1 MSSGNST
8 GLVTALTTTAGLLA
22 AVLGI
27 IKYFSY
33 RTKRDRIAAVGT
45 AFEAVV
51 EALASADDVK
61 RMAAAIRLRRFF
73 DPRGELATGGL
84 WPRLRQLRAG
94 EGHRAGQATN
104 QDATAGTTEDMPRH
118 RDRLWKLTRDELP
131 YAADALNVIV
141 AILREQPPGNFQK
154 LLADAL
160 TKAPKELLA
169 GADIQK
175 ANLQNA
181 WLGQIDLPEADFYRA
196 DLSDA
201 SFKEAT
207 AQGVKFYEARLA
219 RTRFVGAKLQKGNF
233 FGADLPR
240 AEFTDAELT
249 GAKFEQARAT
259 RALFRGAQLKGAIFT
274 DADVREADFSGADLA
289 GATFTGA
296 RLAKARF
303 GNAQHV
309 PDPILRKLGDD
320 GVYPDDASGARKPRQ
335 VFLSQPAVLTVEQQ
349 ILVDRIAHLVEQ
361 GEVDVVRL
369 RRQEYPASGSLGE
382 LRRLMSGCSGLVI
395 VGVRQLTVADGT
407 LRPGTPEEAQVRNV
421 TLPTPWSQIEAGMA
435 FALEL
440 PVLVVDDH
448 LWNAGVFGVRDESSG
463 FALVDLAESSM
474 EELDNRVREWL
485 RALSS
490 F

>member
-8 GLVTALTTTAGLLA
+8 GLVTALTATAGLVA

-27 IKYFSY
+27 VKYFNY

-51 EALASADDVK
+51 EALASDDDVK

-84 WPRLRQLRAG
+84 WPRLPQLRAR
-94 EGHRAGQATN
+94 EGHQAEQATN
-104 QDATAGTTEDMPRH
+104 QDATAGTTEGTPRH
-118 RDRLWKLTRDELP
+118 RGRFWKLTRDELP

-219 RTRFVGAKLQKGNF
+219 RTRFVRAKLQEGNF

-240 AEFTDAELT
+240 AEFTDAVLT
-249 GAKFEQARAT
+249 RAKFDQARAT
-259 RALFRGAQLKGAIFT
+259 RALFRGAQLQGATFT

-303 GNAQHV
+303 GGAQHV
-309 PDPILRKLGDD
+309 PDPIRRKLGDN
-320 GVYPDDASGARKPRQ
+320 GVYPDDANGVRKPRQ

-349 ILVDRIAHLVEQ
+349 VLVDRIAYLVEQ

-382 LRRLMSGCSGLVI
+382 LRRLMGGCSGLVI

-407 LRPGTPEEAQVRNV
+407 FRPGTPEEAQVRNV

-440 PVLVVDDH
+440 PVLVVSDH
-448 LWNAGVFGVRDESSG
+448 LWNAGVFGIRDESSG
-463 FALVDLAESSM
+463 LALVDLAASSM
-474 EELDNRVREWL
+474 EEVDSRVREWL
-485 RALSS
+485 RTLSS

>member
-1 MSSGNST
+1 MSSGNAG
-8 GLVTALTTTAGLLA
+8 GLVAALTTIAGLVA

-27 IKYFSY
+27 VKYFNY

-51 EALASADDVK
+51 EALASDDDVK

-84 WPRLRQLRAG
+84 WPRLRQLRG
-94 EGHRAGQATN
+94 REGHQDEQVTN
-104 QDATAGTTEDMPRH
+104 QDATAKTAEGKPL
-118 RDRLWKLTRDELP
+118 RDRHWKLTSDELP

-201 SFKEAT
+201 SFKEAK

-219 RTRFVGAKLQKGNF
+219 RTRFVRAKLEKANF

-240 AEFTDAELT
+240 ADLTKAELN
-249 GAKFEQARAT
+249 GAKFDQARAT
-259 RALFRGAQLKGAIFT
+259 KAIFRSAQLKGATFS
-274 DADVREADFSGADLA
+274 DADVREADFSSADLA

-303 GNAQHV
+303 GGAQHV
-309 PDPILRKLGDD
+309 PDPILGKLDDD
-320 GVYPDDASGARKPRQ
+320 GVYPDDANEARRRRQ
-335 VFLSQPAVLTVEQQ
+335 VFLSQPSVLTVEQQ
-349 ILVDRIAHLVEQ
+349 ILVDRVAHLVEQ
-361 GEVDVVRL
+361 REVDVVRL
-369 RRQEYPASGSLGE
+369 RREGYPASGSLGE

-407 LRPGTPEEAQVRNV
+407 LRAGTPEEAQVRNI

-440 PVLVVDDH
+440 PVLVVSDH
-448 LWNAGVFGVRDESSG
+448 LWDAGVFGIRDESSG
-463 FALVDLAESSM
+463 LAVVDLAANSM
-474 EELDNRVREWL
+474 EEVDNRVRDWL
-485 RALSS
+485 RTLSS

>member
-1 MSSGNST
+1 MSSGNAT
-8 GLVTALTTTAGLLA
+8 GLVTALTTIAGLVA

-27 IKYFSY
+27 VKYFNY
-33 RTKRDRIAAVGT
+33 RTKRDRIAAIGT

-51 EALASADDVK
+51 EALASDDEVK

-84 WPRLRQLRAG
+84 WPRLRQLRG
-94 EGHRAGQATN
+94 REGHQAGQATN
-104 QDATAGTTEDMPRH
+104 QAATAGTTEGTPRN
-118 RDRLWKLTRDELP
+118 RNRLWKLSRDELP

-219 RTRFVGAKLQKGNF
+219 RTRFVRAKLQEANF

-240 AEFTDAELT
+240 AEFTGAVLS
-249 GAKFEQARAT
+249 GAKFEQARAI
-259 RALFRGAQLKGAIFT
+259 RAIFRGAQLQGAIFT
-274 DADVREADFSGADLA
+274 DADVREADFSGADLE

-303 GNAQHV
+303 GGAKDV
-309 PDPILRKLGDD
+309 PDPIRRKLDD
-320 GVYPDDASGARKPRQ
+320 DVYPDDTDGARKRRQ
-335 VFLSQPAVLTVEQQ
+335 IFLSQPAVLTVEQQ

-361 GEVDVVRL
+361 GDVDVVRL
-369 RRQEYPASGSLGE
+369 RRQEYPGSGSLGE

-395 VGVRQLTVADGT
+395 VGVRQLTVTDGT

-440 PVLVVDDH
+440 PVLVVSDH
-448 LWNAGVFGVRDESSG
+448 LWDAGVFGVRDESSG
-463 FALVDLAESSM
+463 LALVDLAASSM
-474 EELDNRVREWL
+474 EEVDNRVREWL
-485 RALSS
+485 RTLSS

>member
-8 GLVTALTTTAGLLA
+8 GLVTALTATAGLIA

-27 IKYFSY
+27 VKYFSY
-33 RTKRDRIAAVGT
+33 RTRRDRIAAVGT

-51 EALASADDVK
+51 EALASDDDVK

-73 DPRGELATGGL
+73 DPSGELATGGL
-84 WPRLRQLRAG
+84 WPRLRQLRAR
-94 EGHRAGQATN
+94 EGHWAGQATN
-104 QDATAGTTEDMPRH
+104 QDATAGTTEGMPSH

-181 WLGQIDLPEADFYRA
+181 WLGQIDLPRADFYRA

-207 AQGVKFYEARLA
+207 AQGVKFYEARPA
-219 RTRFVGAKLQKGNF
+219 RTRFVEAKLQDGNF

-240 AEFTDAELT
+240 AEFTSAVLT
-249 GAKFEQARAT
+249 RAKFDQARAT
-259 RALFRGAQLKGAIFT
+259 RVLFRGAQLQGATFT

-296 RLAKARF
+296 RLARARF
-303 GNAQHV
+303 GGAQHV
-309 PDPILRKLGDD
+309 PDPIWRKLGDD
-320 GVYPDDASGARKPRQ
+320 GVYPDDANGARKPRQ

-440 PVLVVDDH
+440 PVLVVSDH
-448 LWNAGVFGVRDESSG
+448 LWKCRSLRRSR
-463 FALVDLAESSM
+463 
-474 EELDNRVREWL
+474 RVLGLGAR
-485 RALSS
+485 
-490 F
+490 

>member
-8 GLVTALTTTAGLLA
+8 GLVTALTATAGLVA

-27 IKYFSY
+27 VKYFNY

-51 EALASADDVK
+51 EALASDDDVK

-84 WPRLRQLRAG
+84 WPRLPQLRAR
-94 EGHRAGQATN
+94 EGHQAEQATN
-104 QDATAGTTEDMPRH
+104 QDATAGTTEGTPRH
-118 RDRLWKLTRDELP
+118 RGRFWKLTRDELP

-219 RTRFVGAKLQKGNF
+219 RTRFVRAKLQEGNF

-240 AEFTDAELT
+240 AEFTDAVLT
-249 GAKFEQARAT
+249 RAKFDQARAT
-259 RALFRGAQLKGAIFT
+259 RALFRGAQLQGANFT

-289 GATFTGA
+289 GRCSLVRGSR
-296 RLAKARF
+296 RLGSAAPSMCPTR
-303 GNAQHV
+303 
-309 PDPILRKLGDD
+309 
-320 GVYPDDASGARKPRQ
+320 SGASSATTASTPTTPTARGSHAR
-335 VFLSQPAVLTVEQQ
+335 SSSAS
-349 ILVDRIAHLVEQ
+349 
-361 GEVDVVRL
+361 
-369 RRQEYPASGSLGE
+369 RRCSRWSSRSWWTGS
-382 LRRLMSGCSGLVI
+382 R
-395 VGVRQLTVADGT
+395 T
-407 LRPGTPEEAQVRNV
+407 
-421 TLPTPWSQIEAGMA
+421 
-435 FALEL
+435 
-440 PVLVVDDH
+440 
-448 LWNAGVFGVRDESSG
+448 SS
-463 FALVDLAESSM
+463 S
-474 EELDNRVREWL
+474 RVRSMWCGYGGRSIRPPGRL
-485 RALSS
+485 VSYGG
-490 F
+490 

>member
-8 GLVTALTTTAGLLA
+8 GLVTALTATAGLVA

-27 IKYFSY
+27 VKYFNY
-33 RTKRDRIAAVGT
+33 RTRRDRIAAVGT

-51 EALASADDVK
+51 EALASDDDVK

-73 DPRGELATGGL
+73 DPGGELATGGL
-84 WPRLRQLRAG
+84 WPQLRQPRAR
-94 EGHRAGQATN
+94 EGHQAEQATN
-104 QDATAGTTEDMPRH
+104 QGATAGTTEGTPRH
-118 RDRLWKLTRDELP
+118 RDRFWKLTRDELP

-181 WLGQIDLPEADFYRA
+181 WLGRIDLPMADFYRA

-219 RTRFVGAKLQKGNF
+219 RTRFVRAKLQEGDF

-240 AEFTDAELT
+240 AEFTDAVLT
-249 GAKFEQARAT
+249 GAKFDQARAT
-259 RALFRGAQLKGAIFT
+259 RALFRGAQLQGAIFT

-289 GATFTGA
+289 GATFTDA

-303 GNAQHV
+303 GGAQHV

-320 GVYPDDASGARKPRQ
+320 GVYPDDANDARKPRQ

-349 ILVDRIAHLVEQ
+349 VLVDRIAHLVEQ

-440 PVLVVDDH
+440 PVLVVSDH

-463 FALVDLAESSM
+463 LALVDLAVSSM
-474 EELDNRVREWL
+474 EEVDNRVREWL
-485 RALSS
+485 RTLSS

>member
-1 MSSGNST
+1 MSSGNAA
-8 GLVTALTTTAGLLA
+8 GLVAALTTSAGLVA

-27 IKYFSY
+27 FKYFNY

-51 EALASADDVK
+51 EALASDDEVK

-73 DPRGELATGGL
+73 DPRAELATGGL
-84 WPRLRQLRAG
+84 WPWLRRLRRRDDGYRA
-94 EGHRAGQATN
+94 EQATQ
-104 QDATAGTTEDMPRH
+104 QDAIAGKPPHVRPWT
-118 RDRLWKLTRDELP
+118 LTSDELP

-141 AILREQPPGNFQK
+141 AILRGQPPGNFQK

-181 WLGQIDLPEADFYRA
+181 WLGRIDLPGADFFRA
-196 DLSDA
+196 DLSNA

-207 AQGVKFYEARLA
+207 AQAAVFYEARLT
-219 RTRFVGAKLQKGNF
+219 RTRFTRAKLQEANF
-233 FGADLPR
+233 FGADLSR
-240 AEFTDAELT
+240 AEFNNAVLA
-249 GAKFEQARAT
+249 GATFDQTRAT
-259 RALFRGAQLKGAIFT
+259 RATFRGAQLHDATFS
-274 DADVREADFSGADLA
+274 DADLREADFSDADLA
-289 GATFTGA
+289 GATFDGA
-296 RLAKARF
+296 QLARARF
-303 GNAQHV
+303 DGAQNV
-309 PDPILRKLGDD
+309 PDPILHRLGED
-320 GVYPDDASGARKPRQ
+320 GLYPEDADGAQKKRR

-349 ILVDRIAHLVEQ
+349 ILVDRIAHLIEQ
-361 GEVDVVRL
+361 DDVDVVRL
-369 RRQEYPASGSLGE
+369 RREEYPASGSLAE
-382 LRRLMSGCSGLVI
+382 IRRLMSGCSGLVI

-421 TLPTPWSQIEAGMA
+421 ALATPWNQIEAGMA

-440 PVLVVDDH
+440 PMLVVSDH
-448 LWNAGVFGVRDESSG
+448 LADAGVFGLRDDTSSL
-463 FALVDLAESSM
+463 AMIDLAISDM
-474 EELDNRVREWL
+474 EDVDNCVREWL
-485 RALSS
+485 RTLSS